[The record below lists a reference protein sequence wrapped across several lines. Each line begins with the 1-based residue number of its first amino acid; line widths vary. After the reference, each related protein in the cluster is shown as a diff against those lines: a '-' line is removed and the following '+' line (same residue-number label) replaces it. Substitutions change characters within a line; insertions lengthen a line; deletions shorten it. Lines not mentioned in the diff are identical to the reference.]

1 MKSFISRDL
10 LQIDRAFKRQK
21 SKGTMV
27 DNLDRNGLFCS
38 LKFVCNLDIPEAID
52 KQLRH
57 SLAKNIIEVFAGV
70 IFFFAYCMLN
80 TTIFASR
87 GVTWRKASY
96 VMKKL

>member
-1 MKSFISRDL
+1 
-10 LQIDRAFKRQK
+10 
-21 SKGTMV
+21 MV
-27 DNLDRNGLFCS
+27 DNLDRSGLFCS

-52 KQLRH
+52 KQSRH
-57 SLAKNIIEVFAGV
+57 SLAKNIIEVFAEV
-70 IFFFAYCMLN
+70 IFFVYCMLN